1 MRSREILAR
10 AAFLRGSDVSLSKI
24 DAFVQAIQEM
34 LAEEHAQMDAKLA
47 AVEHKLTIEYADMV
61 RELQGELQAAFA
73 RNKTLTAELNL
84 CKLQLAAEIGRRIRD
99 PGAQLQ

>member
-1 MRSREILAR
+1 VKSSSAPLFCAV
-10 AAFLRGSDVSLSKI
+10 SDASLSET

-34 LAEEHAQMDAKLA
+34 LAEERAQMDAKLA
-47 AVEHKLTIEYADMV
+47 AVEHKLTIEYANMV
-61 RELQGELQAAFA
+61 RELQGELRAAFA

-99 PGAQLQ
+99 PGTQLQ